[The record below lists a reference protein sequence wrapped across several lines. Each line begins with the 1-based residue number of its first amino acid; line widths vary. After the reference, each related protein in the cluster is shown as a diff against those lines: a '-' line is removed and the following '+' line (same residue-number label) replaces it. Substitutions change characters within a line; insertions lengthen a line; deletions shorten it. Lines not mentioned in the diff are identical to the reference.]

1 MSGDNLHGEQ
11 PDIRY
16 SVNVHHH
23 EEWESMSLS
32 ERMKIM
38 SPAIEK
44 WEIDYL
50 KENRDKLSKQQID
63 ILSGRDLKSHEGMI
77 YGTMYSD
84 WKRRKGFDKELG

>member
-23 EEWESMSLS
+23 EEWEKMSLS
-32 ERMKIM
+32 EKMEIM
-38 SPAIEK
+38 SPAIK
-44 WEIDYL
+44 NWENEYL
-50 KENRDKLSKQQID
+50 KDNKDKLSKQQID

-77 YGTMYSD
+77 YGQMYSD
-84 WKRRKGFDKELG
+84 WKRRKGYDQEL